1 MAQTLFT
8 MNEPPLV
15 VSVSYGWMEAQT
27 CETDVTNANCSGIDA
42 QTYVSR
48 SNQELMKVA
57 GLGISVIVC
66 AQDEGAPSDN
76 NMSCSMDDTYPLWPI
91 YPAS

>member
-27 CETDVTNANCSGIDA
+27 CETVVNNANCSGIDA